1 MTSMEHVVRSDH
13 NPYLWQLASP
23 MGWMDLPG
31 VSESDLTAFVTSSVD
46 ERWETDDVQIGGHRI
61 V

>member
-1 MTSMEHVVRSDH
+1 MLCVQATALISG
-13 NPYLWQLASP
+13 QLASP
-23 MGWMDLPG
+23 MEWMDLPA

-46 ERWETDDVQIGGHRI
+46 EVGETDDIQIRGHRI